1 MSVPPRL
8 ASKLNESLGPDAAGD
23 LVTWLD
29 EMRAERADFAELRQE
44 MRAMGSRLEEKLGDR
59 IHALEV
65 SLRSEIHAV
74 ETRLGEKLGDQ
85 MHGVEMRLGDRIG
98 GVETKL
104 GDRISGVETKL
115 GDRIGSVETKLGD
128 RMGSVET
135 KLGDR
140 IGGLS
145 AEVERSAANLIRWSF
160 VFWVGAVAA
169 IAVLAGV
176 LQR

>member
-1 MSVPPRL
+1 MALASTDVHRSTRHVCPPRL

-29 EMRAERADFAELRQE
+29 EMRADRADVRADFAELRQE
-44 MRAMGSRLEEKLGDR
+44 MRAMGSRLEENLGGR

-74 ETRLGEKLGDQ
+74 ETRLGEKLGD
-85 MHGVEMRLGDRIG
+85 RIH

-104 GDRISGVETKL
+104 GDRL
-115 GDRIGSVETKLGD
+115 
-128 RMGSVET
+128 
-135 KLGDR
+135 
-140 IGGLS
+140 GGLS
-145 AEVERSAANLIRWSF
+145 TEVERSAANLIRWSF

-169 IAVLAGV
+169 IAMLAGV
-176 LQR
+176 LRT